1 MRRNVAAA
9 ALALLTAIPATAWA
23 QAGHD
28 HHGAPA
34 AWATADQGTTG
45 RVNAVDAAKRTVNLS
60 HGPIPALGW
69 AAMTMDF
76 GVAPGVNLGSLKP
89 GDTVRFTVV
98 KDAKG
103 VYQIGSLTASN

>member
-9 ALALLTAIPATAWA
+9 ALALLMTVPAAAWA

-28 HHGAPA
+28 HHG
-34 AWATADQGTTG
+34 TSADQTAGTTG
-45 RVNAVDAAKRTVNLS
+45 KVNAVDAAKRTVNLS

-69 AAMTMDF
+69 AAMTMEF
-76 GVAPGVNLGSLKP
+76 GVAPAVNLGSLKP